1 MKVSMA
7 EAINDRLQSEVS
19 GGLQLL
25 ESSRAHLIVPRVRLL
40 DILICPLEAQIC
52 GPQFHLSN
60 APLKCGAS
68 RLGGLQRM

>member
-1 MKVSMA
+1 MSMA

-25 ESSRAHLIVPRVRLL
+25 ESRAHLIVPRVRLP